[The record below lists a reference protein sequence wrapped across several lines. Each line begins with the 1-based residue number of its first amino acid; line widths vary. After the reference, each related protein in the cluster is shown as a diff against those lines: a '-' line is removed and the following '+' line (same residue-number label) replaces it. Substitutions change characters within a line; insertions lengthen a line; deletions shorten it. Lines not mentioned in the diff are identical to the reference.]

1 MACALSLSLS
11 PSHFLIICS
20 FYVPDSNEEIHR
32 TMSRGAN
39 NKTIEMLQK
48 QHVYGTLPDEKFFLE
63 LPPLLPSARFG

>member
-1 MACALSLSLS
+1 
-11 PSHFLIICS
+11 
-20 FYVPDSNEEIHR
+20 
-32 TMSRGAN
+32 MSRGAN